1 MKTKTEPANE
11 VYRARLRQ
19 WRGSR
24 TQREA
29 AALLGMSV
37 WTYRNYEQGQRRV
50 ARDLIL
56 RLENDYGQIEKD
68 SLRDDWSQ

>member
-19 WRGSR
+19 WRGRR

-56 RLENDYGQIEKD
+56 RLENDDARVLPESKMPE
-68 SLRDDWSQ
+68 